1 MADVRLE
8 PLLLSEKP
16 LPARLWTLGRG
27 HLDERQGFSGSL
39 RAGRQPRLRRHAI
52 VVATI
57 HRLEQLFRRAAG
69 LDLDKSDFDRLE
81 HFVRRKVVDLVVR
94 GEANARAN
102 GRDVV
107 QPWDLPI
114 TKGLQETIHRF
125 RLVDA
130 ELQLTDY
137 LAGLT
142 RLPPT
147 ELAIGDETEERF
159 PEIAGALCIALAETF
174 RITNAD
180 LENPTT
186 EDWERADRLFG
197 LLL

>member
-1 MADVRLE
+1 MA
-8 PLLLSEKP
+8 
-16 LPARLWTLGRG
+16 
-27 HLDERQGFSGSL
+27 
-39 RAGRQPRLRRHAI
+39 
-52 VVATI
+52 VATI

-81 HFVRRKVVDLVVR
+81 DFVRRKVVDLVVR
-94 GEANARAN
+94 AEANAKAN

-107 QPWDLPI
+107 QPWDLPV
-114 TKGLQETIHRF
+114 TKGLQETIDQF
-125 RLVDA
+125 RLINA

-147 ELAIGDETEERF
+147 DLAIGDGTEERF
-159 PEIAGALCIALAETF
+159 SDIAGALCIALAETF
-174 RITNAD
+174 RITDKD
-180 LENPTT
+180 LKNPTT
-186 EDWERADRLFG
+186 EDWERVYRLFA

>member
-1 MADVRLE
+1 M
-8 PLLLSEKP
+8 
-16 LPARLWTLGRG
+16 
-27 HLDERQGFSGSL
+27 
-39 RAGRQPRLRRHAI
+39 

-69 LDLDKSDFDRLE
+69 LDLDKTDFNRLE
-81 HFVRRKVVDLVVR
+81 EFVRHKVEDLVVR

-125 RLVDA
+125 RLVNA

-137 LAGLT
+137 LAGLV
-142 RLPPT
+142 RFPPT
-147 ELAIGDETEERF
+147 DLAIGDETEARF
-159 PEIAGALCIALAETF
+159 SEIAGALCIALAETF
-174 RITNAD
+174 RILDED
-180 LENPTT
+180 LKNPMT
-186 EDWERADRLFG
+186 EDWERAYRLFD